1 MVPDQDVIISCTR
14 CTINVPIGQTTY
26 ETNSRNLICFNCYN
40 KLARGLQ
47 PDKIIQS
54 AEMPEKVIYKCMAC
68 SYKFS
73 RSREFQFGGRCFH
86 CGKAAVQ
93 VEETKQILAKDRKS
107 LLDY

>member
-54 AEMPEKVIYKCMAC
+54 AC